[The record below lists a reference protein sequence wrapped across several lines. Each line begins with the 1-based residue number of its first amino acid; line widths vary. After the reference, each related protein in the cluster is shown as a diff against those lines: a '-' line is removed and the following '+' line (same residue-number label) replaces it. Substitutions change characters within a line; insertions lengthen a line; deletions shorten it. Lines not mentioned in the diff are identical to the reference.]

1 MNLKYFPVRSVLYS
15 IGVFF
20 VSLFVI
26 ALYYITIT
34 PAIMQVIE
42 ALQASFGSNPYL
54 NTLFEAF
61 KYTVMLSGLIALVAV
76 IGWLYINSRK
86 REVITY
92 EA

>member
-1 MNLKYFPVRSVLYS
+1 MKVEYFPVRSVLYS

-20 VSLFVI
+20 VSLFFI
-26 ALYYITIT
+26 ALYYLTVT

-42 ALQASFGSNPYL
+42 ALQASYSSNPYL

-61 KYTVMLSGLIALVAV
+61 KFTVMLSGLIALVAV

-86 REVITY
+86 REVVTY
-92 EA
+92 EY

>member
-20 VSLFVI
+20 VSLFII
-26 ALYYITIT
+26 ALYYITVT

-86 REVITY
+86 RQVITY

>member
-20 VSLFVI
+20 VSLFII
-26 ALYYITIT
+26 AIYYITIT
-34 PAIMQVIE
+34 PVIMQVIE

-61 KYTVMLSGLIALVAV
+61 KYTVMLSGLIALAAV

-86 REVITY
+86 REVVTY
-92 EA
+92 EY

>member
-1 MNLKYFPVRSVLYS
+1 MPIRTVLYA

-20 VSLFVI
+20 ASLLFI
-26 ALYYITIT
+26 AIYYLTVT
-34 PAIMQVIE
+34 PVIMQFIA
-42 ALQASFGSNPYL
+42 ALQANFGDKQYL

-61 KYTVMLSGLIALVAV
+61 KYTTMLSGLIALFAV
-76 IGWLYINSRK
+76 IGWLYINTRK

>member
-20 VSLFVI
+20 VSLFII
-26 ALYYITIT
+26 ALYYITVT

-42 ALQASFGSNPYL
+42 ALQASFGSNPYV

>member
-1 MNLKYFPVRSVLYS
+1 MSMKHFPVRSVLYS

-20 VSLFVI
+20 VSLFII
-26 ALYYITIT
+26 ALYYITVT
-34 PAIMQVIE
+34 PALMQIIE
-42 ALQASFGSNPYL
+42 ALQANFGSNPYL

-61 KYTVMLSGLIALVAV
+61 KYTTMLSGLIALFAV

>member
-26 ALYYITIT
+26 AIYYITST

-86 REVITY
+86 REVVTY
-92 EA
+92 EY

>member
-26 ALYYITIT
+26 AIYYITIT

-61 KYTVMLSGLIALVAV
+61 KYTVMLSGLIALAAV

-86 REVITY
+86 REVVTY
-92 EA
+92 EY

>member
-1 MNLKYFPVRSVLYS
+1 MSIKYFPVRSVLYS

-20 VSLFVI
+20 VSLFII

-34 PAIMQVIE
+34 PALMQIIE
-42 ALQASFGSNPYL
+42 ALQANFSSNPYL

-61 KYTVMLSGLIALVAV
+61 KYTTMLSGLIALLAV

-86 REVITY
+86 REAVTY
-92 EA
+92 EY

>member
-1 MNLKYFPVRSVLYS
+1 MSLKFMPIRTVLYA

-20 VSLFVI
+20 ASLLFI
-26 ALYYITIT
+26 AIYYLTVT
-34 PAIMQVIE
+34 PVIMQFIV
-42 ALQASFGSNPYL
+42 ALQANFGDNQYL

-61 KYTVMLSGLIALVAV
+61 KYTTMLSGLIALFAV
-76 IGWLYINSRK
+76 IGWLYINTRK